1 MHWLILKCTNL
12 NFIFTLF
19 IFWPA
24 NFCPS
29 FVPRS
34 YFTAQSLTDYQYIIH
49 QQHILHRKSRLYMI
63 LFALCSGSPEPLSRV
78 QKIAHRIVQAK
89 HGHLRDYG
97 LTVLSTISRIRS
109 RSGHG
114 VRWEKVRIHPAVPV
128 LPRSIPQLVAWS
140 WWEPAHVWDCCSRQ
154 HISSNAYSH
163 RISLW
168 EVCRNKILHTDSHNL
183 STDYTKIK

>member
-1 MHWLILKCTNL
+1 MTTFTHAKDLIDQFHDFISRLTTWIRPK
-12 NFIFTLF
+12 IFTLF

-34 YFTAQSLTDYQYIIH
+34 YFTAQSLTDYQHIIH
-49 QQHILHRKSRLYMI
+49 QQHILHRKSRLYMV
-63 LFALCSGSPEPLSRV
+63 LFALCSESSEPLSRV

-128 LPRSIPQLVAWS
+128 LPRSIPQLVA
-140 WWEPAHVWDCCSRQ
+140 
-154 HISSNAYSH
+154 
-163 RISLW
+163 
-168 EVCRNKILHTDSHNL
+168 
-183 STDYTKIK
+183 